1 MVCFVVS
8 VGLVE
13 YSVVVFVF
21 KETLRI
27 TGVFT

>member
-13 YSVVVFVF
+13 YSVVFVF

-27 TGVFT
+27 TEVFT